1 MSIINLLNRVTQDK
15 LVFDKSKTSDKSL
28 IFTNAST
35 IEDFTLELKLGEY
48 WSERLVAG
56 RTEMYK
62 IEGNSVQIRPKSCV
76 VIETEE
82 EINIPNNLY
91 GIILA
96 KGDKILSKGVFC
108 ATSKIKPGHYGH
120 LQILL
125 FNSSDSKV
133 EIEKGTIIAST
144 IFFRTEI
151 TPEFI
156 QPTTRANQYV
166 EKEKG
171 FLKNFVKSLKDNHRN
186 NPYDFWFKIITLILT
201 IFASASGALFIRT
214 YFLKQP

>member
-1 MSIINLLNRVTQDK
+1 MSIVNLINRVTHDK
-15 LVFDKSKTSDKSL
+15 VAFDKSKTSDKSL
-28 IFTNAST
+28 IFTNASV
-35 IEDFTLELKLGEY
+35 IEDFTLELKLGGF
-48 WSERLVAG
+48 WSENLVAG

-62 IEGNSVQIRPKSCV
+62 IDGNTISIKPKSCV
-76 VIETEE
+76 LIETEE
-82 EINIPNNLY
+82 QISIPNNLY

-96 KGDKILSKGVFC
+96 KGDNILSKGVFC

-133 EIEKGTIIAST
+133 EIEKGTIVASS

-151 TPEFI
+151 TPEFV
-156 QPTTRANQYV
+156 QPTTRANQYI

-171 FLKNFVKSLKDNHRN
+171 FLKKFAKSIKDNHKN
-186 NPYDFWFKIITLILT
+186 NPFDFWFRIITLILT
-201 IFASASGALFIRT
+201 VFASATGALFIRT
-214 YFLKQP
+214 YLLKQP

>member
-1 MSIINLLNRVTQDK
+1 MSIVNLINRVTHDT
-15 LVFDKSKTSDKSL
+15 VAFDKSKTSDKSL

-35 IEDFTLELKLGEY
+35 VEDFTLELKLGGF
-48 WSERLVAG
+48 WSENLVAG

-62 IEGNSVQIRPKSCV
+62 IDGNVISIKPKSCV
-76 VIETEE
+76 LIETEE
-82 EINIPNNLY
+82 TISIPNNLY

-96 KGDKILSKGVFC
+96 KGDNILSKGVFC

-133 EIEKGTIIAST
+133 EIEKGTIVAST

-151 TPEFI
+151 TPEFVH
-156 QPTTRANQYV
+156 PSTRVNQYI

-171 FLKNFVKSLKDNHRN
+171 SFKKFVKSIKDNQKN
-186 NPYDFWFKIITLILT
+186 NPFDFWFRIITLIVSV
-201 IFASASGALFIRT
+201 IASATGALLIRS
-214 YFLKQP
+214 YILKLP